1 MRAVTVYRLDY
12 GRKTKD
18 PIGAVL
24 EKRKTERGRNY
35 YDLLRLARRHFALD
49 ATDALHIVIDV
60 VQARRAFHP
69 EPTNDRAAG

>member
-18 PIGAVL
+18 PIGAVQ
-24 EKRKTERGRNY
+24 EQRKTERGRNY
-35 YDLLRLARRHFALD
+35 FDLLRLARRLFASD

-69 EPTNDRAAG
+69 EQTAGRSAG